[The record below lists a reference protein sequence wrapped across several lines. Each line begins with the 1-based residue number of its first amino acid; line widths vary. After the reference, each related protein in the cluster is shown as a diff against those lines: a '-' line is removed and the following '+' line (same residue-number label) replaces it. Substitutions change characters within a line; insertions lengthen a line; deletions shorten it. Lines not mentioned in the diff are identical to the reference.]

1 VTQPE
6 EALAR
11 EIRQL
16 AREDLGLEWHG
27 ADDDEMAGELDS
39 LALLALLV
47 SVEDHYRVR
56 ISDNEAMAARS
67 LADLARLVARKLEAP
82 GLTQASPQASS

>member
-1 VTQPE
+1 MHRE
-6 EALAR
+6 ETLAR

-47 SVEDHYRVR
+47 AVEDHYRVR
-56 ISDNEAMAARS
+56 ISDKEAMATHS
-67 LADLARLVARKLEAP
+67 LAELARLVASKLEAP
-82 GLTQASPQASS
+82 GLEQALP

>member
-1 VTQPE
+1 MHRE
-6 EALAR
+6 EMLAR

-56 ISDNEAMAARS
+56 ISDKEAMATRS
-67 LADLARLVARKLEAP
+67 LAELARLVASKLDAP
-82 GLTQASPQASS
+82 ALEQAAP